1 MGDRAAKSRARGAS
15 PAAEPSSSPLGCGA
29 RARLLGTTRI
39 PTGDEARVRRLG
51 LLDPPALLIAMA
63 LDMVSVSC
71 ASLAAFGFITR
82 LQLQIAQL
90 PGVQRRPGPHVAFT
104 FAQQMPDE
112 HRELTG
118 RRDSG
123 DMLTA
128 AGADSQEERT
138 QRTRRSRCRPS
149 RLDEHAARM
158 PTALSRDPAL
168 ICGPRARLPHARIEA
183 EIAD

>member
-1 MGDRAAKSRARGAS
+1 LILYAWATPLWPRAVLYPAFSSRSRS
-15 PAAEPSSSPLGCGA
+15 F
-29 RARLLGTTRI
+29 
-39 PTGDEARVRRLG
+39 
-51 LLDPPALLIAMA
+51 
-63 LDMVSVSC
+63 
-71 ASLAAFGFITR
+71 LACNAGW
-82 LQLQIAQL
+82 A
-90 PGVQRRPGPHVAFT
+90 PHVAFA

-118 RRDSG
+118 GRDSG

-158 PTALSRDPAL
+158 PMALLGLSAHSLSTPARTFVLPAPRVPDGRTISPVPFREQPGRRGADYL
-168 ICGPRARLPHARIEA
+168 IPDNGQVERMNRTIKDATVKRCFY
-183 EIAD
+183 

>member
-1 MGDRAAKSRARGAS
+1 MGDRVAKSRARGAG
-15 PAAEPSSSPLGCGA
+15 PAAQPSSSHLGCGA
-29 RARLLGTTRI
+29 CAHPLGTSRVPTR
-39 PTGDEARVRRLG
+39 DEASVSRLG

-63 LDMVSVSC
+63 LDIVSVSR
-71 ASLAAFGFITR
+71 ASLAAFGFISR

-90 PGVQRRPGPHVAFT
+90 PGVQRRPRPHVAFT

-112 HRELTG
+112 PRELTG

-138 QRTRRSRCRPS
+138 QRTRRSRCRPGC
-149 RLDEHAARM
+149 LDEHASGMAA
-158 PTALSRDPAL
+158 ALLGDPAV
-168 ICGPRARLPHARIEA
+168 ISRSRT
-183 EIAD
+183 